1 MELYIGGCGQG
12 KLTYVLQAHQ
22 GEHWEVV
29 DGGSVSQ
36 PVSGTEIKNKI
47 ILNKV
52 ILNHL
57 HLWVR
62 NLMEEGQD
70 PEQQVEALIKRCP
83 GCIFISDEVGNGIVP
98 AGQQEREYRERLGR
112 IQTGLAA
119 RAERV
124 ERVIC
129 GIGQRLK

>member
-29 DGGSVSQ
+29 DGSSVSQ
-36 PVSGTEIKNKI
+36 TVSGTEMKNKI
-47 ILNKV
+47 

-62 NLMEEGQD
+62 NLLKEGQD

-83 GCIFISDEVGNGIVP
+83 DCIFISDEVGNGIVP
-98 AGQQEREYRERLGR
+98 IGQQEREYRERLGR